1 MKAPIKA
8 KAAAEMLFEVIYSL
22 TPTIYCEWKVD
33 DIIRLQVRARAIV
46 YYRLCPI
53 TIINVSESDTLKE
66 LMKKMIENK
75 LWTGDDFFVEV
86 FNVLKNYPIIGVD
99 DLQDEFIE
107 LCPNVDSFE
116 KYFDIFI
123 KPLFSSINYQDVDK
137 SCVEYLAKRSDSIFI
152 DVVTEITNNIYT
164 IQDLVGQV
172 FRRIC
177 MSYNHFLYQNGDKQI
192 KQREKK
198 RPFPNELNSDK
209 AKNILQKAMEA
220 GLCDDAYKWFKSK
233 ALLAYFADKASE
245 YLGLCKGEYDGKPKT
260 SWKPFETLFGISG
273 LSGAKR
279 DYQKIGVLPDGCKD
293 VDNLF

>member
-1 MKAPIKA
+1 MKVPIKA
-8 KAAAEMLFEVIYSL
+8 KAAEEMLFEVIYSL
-22 TPTIYCEWKVD
+22 TPAIYNEWKAD

-53 TIINVSESDTLKE
+53 TIINVSESDTLEK
-66 LMKKMIENK
+66 LMEKMIENK
-75 LWTGDDFFVEV
+75 LWTGGDFFVEV
-86 FNVLKNYPIIGVD
+86 FNVLKNYPIIGVA

-116 KYFDIFI
+116 KYFDVFI
-123 KPLFSSINYQDVDK
+123 KPLFSSINYQDIDK

-152 DVVTEITNNIYT
+152 DVVTEIKYNIYI

-172 FRRIC
+172 FRRIS
-177 MSYNHFLYQNGDKQI
+177 MAYNHFLHQNESKQI
-192 KQREKK
+192 KCCEKK
-198 RPFPNELNSDK
+198 RLFPNELNSDK

-220 GLCDDAYKWFKSK
+220 GLCDDAYKWIKSK

-245 YLGLCKGEYDGKPKT
+245 YLGLGKGEYDGNPKT
-260 SWKPFETLFGISG
+260 SWKPFETLFDISG

-279 DYQKIGVLPDGCKD
+279 DYQKTGTLPIGHSE